1 MKITIYSAFSKEQ
14 KHLRKRYKNIN
25 KDIIK
30 LINELQENPLLGT
43 DLGNGVR
50 KIRMKI
56 SDKGKGKRAGARVIT
71 LLTTLSETDGELG
84 LHYIYDKSERE
95 SISDKELNEIIKS
108 NFSL

>member
-43 DLGNGVR
+43 DLGNGIR

-56 SDKGKGKRAGARVIT
+56 SDKGKGKSGGARVIT
-71 LLTTLSETDGELG
+71 CIVDIDENTRELG